1 MEEIASK
8 LQEARHT
15 AKLTQEE
22 VAQRLFVT
30 RQAVSRWEQGKTLPN
45 IYVLKDLSSI
55 YQVDLYYFLGEMD
68 SRKKR
73 VNIWALIGILVFNLY
88 FLTTVGIFLLFCMLV
103 IWTYVSLFLIS
114 PLAYF
119 FNKGQ
124 MAIYLLPNRTIRADL
139 GICILLFVIGLAALP
154 LTLRITKQVW
164 QLVKRY
170 VRYNIKSIYH

>member
-8 LQEARHT
+8 LQQARHT

-45 IYVLKDLSSI
+45 IYVLKDLSQI
-55 YQVDLYYFLGEMD
+55 YQVDLRYFLGETGGN
-68 SRKKR
+68 KKSL
-73 VNIWALIGILVFNLY
+73 NIWALIGIITFNTY
-88 FLTTVGIFLLFCMLV
+88 FLTTVGIFLLFCILV
-103 IWTYVSLFLIS
+103 IWTYVTLFIIS

-124 MAIYLLPNRTIRADL
+124 MSIYLFPDL
-139 GICILLFVIGLAALP
+139 TLKVNSWVCLLLFVIGLAALP
-154 LTLRITKQVW
+154 LALLISRQVW
-164 QLVKRY
+164 QLTKRY
-170 VRYNIKSIYH
+170 IRYNIKSIYH